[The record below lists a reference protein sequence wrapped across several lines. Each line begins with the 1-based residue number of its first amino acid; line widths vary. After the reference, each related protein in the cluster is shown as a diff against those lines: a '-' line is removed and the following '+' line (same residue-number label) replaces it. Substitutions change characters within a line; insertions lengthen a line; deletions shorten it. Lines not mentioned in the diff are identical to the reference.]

1 MMRVTVGES
10 VYEYDETKLLNTEAI
25 ALQKATGLKPPQFA
39 EGLKEGDAIALS
51 GLVWLI
57 LRRAGETVKFDD
69 LEFDLASIDV
79 EAVEE
84 EKPANPT

>member
-1 MMRVTVGES
+1 MMRVTVAGET
-10 VYEYDETKLLNTEAI
+10 YEYDEKKLLNTEAI
-25 ALQKATGLKPPQFA
+25 ALQKATGLRPPEFA
-39 EGLKEGDAIALS
+39 EGLKVGDAIALS

-57 LRRAGETVKFDD
+57 LRRAGSKVKFDD
-69 LEFDLASIDV
+69 LEFDLATIGV